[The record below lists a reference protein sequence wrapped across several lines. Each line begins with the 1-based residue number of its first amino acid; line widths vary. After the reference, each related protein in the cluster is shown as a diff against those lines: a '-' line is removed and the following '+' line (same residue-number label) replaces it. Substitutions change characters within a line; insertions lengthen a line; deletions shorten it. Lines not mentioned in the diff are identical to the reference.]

1 MKQFAFALMLVIGFA
16 ACKQTQRSQEQTTP
30 DSSKEVGKNSSSTQ
44 TGQKPDPNSST
55 TNAQNLPKGPI
66 KPVENLYKD
75 ASFETKIIDGKENTF
90 GYEIAVTLSGKTQR
104 IRQEH
109 KPSVPGIRGFDTK
122 EDAQKVADFVV
133 NKIKTK
139 GFPPTVTPEELKTLG
154 VIK

>member
-1 MKQFAFALMLVIGFA
+1 VVLFIGLV
-16 ACKQTQRSQEQTTP
+16 ACQQTQNSEEQTSP
-30 DSSKEVGKNSSSTQ
+30 DNNENIEKSSPSAQ
-44 TGQKPDPNSST
+44 TKPGSNPNST
-55 TNAQNLPKGPI
+55 EPTNQNLLKGPI
-66 KPVENLYKD
+66 KSTENLYKD

-90 GYEIAVTLSGKTQR
+90 GYEIAVILNGKTQR

-154 VIK
+154 VLK